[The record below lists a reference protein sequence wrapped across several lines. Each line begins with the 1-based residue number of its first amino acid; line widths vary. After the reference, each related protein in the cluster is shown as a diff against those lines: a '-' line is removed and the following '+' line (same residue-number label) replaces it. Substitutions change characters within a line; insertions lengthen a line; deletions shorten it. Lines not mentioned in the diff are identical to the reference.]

1 MCARCW
7 RTWLLKPHQTRTR
20 ERERER
26 GMQSSVI
33 KPLQNKQKKKKR
45 ERKPPPSFQV
55 FISFSRRLIIWLNQ
69 ISVNNFHRV
78 HLMFTL
84 YFLVTSEERDVKKKK
99 KHVNTNQTYLSKQ
112 SEIYKDVFWCLDDFV
127 WVSINARSETCE
139 HLGSLMIVARVSTRL
154 Y

>member
-1 MCARCW
+1 MCWINAGRR
-7 RTWLLKPHQTRTR
+7 RTSSSPDKDER

-26 GMQSSVI
+26 DA
-33 KPLQNKQKKKKR
+33 KQCDQAASKQAKKKK

-55 FISFSRRLIIWLNQ
+55 FISFSRRLIIWLTQ

-99 KHVNTNQTYLSKQ
+99 KQVNTNQTYLSKQ